1 MTRFPDNLLFDLGF
15 GEFRTRAKGE
25 DRRHD
30 NLIAIV
36 VRRPKF
42 NVGTLRMGVILS
54 VHESK
59 QHRQA
64 LGREEAYHKK
74 EAPAQW
80 SHRGFQVEKML
91 AGSQPFD
98 AIRNNVAPR

>member
-1 MTRFPDNLLFDLGF
+1 
-15 GEFRTRAKGE
+15 
-25 DRRHD
+25 
-30 NLIAIV
+30 
-36 VRRPKF
+36 
-42 NVGTLRMGVILS
+42 MGVILS

-91 AGSQPFD
+91 AGSPSMLSEIMLHHGDVQKR
-98 AIRNNVAPR
+98 ARWGGGGASLTQARSTGI